1 MDEVS
6 EVGDIGDISEINV
19 INEVDWEG
27 FMSEFQPMLDEKHEA
42 LVTSQNQ
49 NIDDLLEINNK
60 K

>member
-1 MDEVS
+1 MVKKYTRQVVDES
-6 EVGDIGDISEINV
+6 GNV

-49 NIDDLLEINNK
+49 NIDD
-60 K
+60 